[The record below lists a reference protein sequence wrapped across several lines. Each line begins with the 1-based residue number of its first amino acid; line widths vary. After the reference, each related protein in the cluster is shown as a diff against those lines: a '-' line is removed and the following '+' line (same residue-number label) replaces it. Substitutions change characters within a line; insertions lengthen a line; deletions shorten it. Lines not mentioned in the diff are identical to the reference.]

1 MKRKEIIA
9 HLDEIGMLSAGSSI
23 EVVLV
28 NTNNDKSVDVD
39 VSQIQKGI
47 LVGVS
52 YCHMLLKGEVEP
64 SGDNQARNALIKLM
78 SVALKMSHHPNED

>member
-23 EVVLV
+23 EAVLV

-52 YCHMLLKGEVEP
+52 YCNMLLKGEVDHR
-64 SGDNQARNALIKLM
+64 GDSQARDALIMLL
-78 SVALKMSHHPNED
+78 STAVKMSHLPNED